1 MADQFSLGMLD
12 VLEDGIEDGFDDGF
26 DDGFRKL

>member
-12 VLEDGIEDGFDDGF
+12 VLDDGFEDGF